1 MRKFVLA
8 VLFSLAMVS
17 PSLADAKFEKFIES
31 LWPRVH
37 AAGFERSLFDAA
49 FKGITEPDPVVIKL
63 AQNQPEFKSTT
74 NEYLDKAVTPIRI
87 DTGKAM
93 LSENA

>member
-1 MRKFVLA
+1 MRKFLIA
-8 VLFSLAMVS
+8 ALFSVVMVG
-17 PSLADAKFEKFIES
+17 PALADAKFEAFVQS

-37 AAGFERSLFDAA
+37 SAGFSRELFDAA

-74 NEYLDKAVTPIRI
+74 NEYLDKAVTSIRI
-87 DTGKAM
+87 DTGECRASK
-93 LSENA
+93 L